1 MALVDRFDLTGKTA
15 LVTGSSRGI
24 GRALVLGLAEQGAN
38 VVVHCVG
45 NVDTAQQVVHEA
57 QTYGVQAHAVQA
69 DLSHEHAAHDLF
81 QQTVNLLG
89 HLDILV
95 LNAAV
100 NTRKDWLEI
109 TREDYEWQMNVNFRS
124 ALELIQ
130 RAVPGMKDRNWGRVV
145 TIGSIQQ
152 VKPLP
157 GMLVYAASK
166 CAQLNMVRNLAKQ
179 LGQHNITVNNLAPGV
194 IVTDRNRDTLAD
206 PEYHQMV
213 LDQIPVGFFGDAE
226 DCVGALLLLCS
237 EAGRYI
243 TGVDLFV
250 DGGMQL

>member
-1 MALVDRFDLTGKTA
+1 MAVMDRFDLTGKTA

-24 GRALVLGLAEQGAN
+24 GRAFVLGLAEQGAN

-45 NVDTAQQVVHEA
+45 NLDTAYQVAHEA
-57 QTYGVQAHAVQA
+57 REFGVQAHVVQA

-81 QQTVNLLG
+81 RQSEEMLE

-100 NTRKDWLEI
+100 NTRTNWLDI
-109 TREDYEWQMNVNFRS
+109 TREDYEWQMSVNFRS

-130 RAVPGMKDRNWGRVV
+130 KAVPGMMNRNWGRIV

-152 VKPLP
+152 AKPLP
-157 GMLVYAASK
+157 TMLVYAASK
-166 CAQLNMVRNLAKQ
+166 YAQLNMVRNLAKQ
-179 LGQHNITVNNLAPGV
+179 LGKHNITVNNLAPGV
-194 IVTDRNRDTLAD
+194 IVTDRNRDALAD
-206 PEYHQMV
+206 PEYHQIV
-213 LDQIPVGFFGDAE
+213 LDQIPVGFFGEAE

-237 EAGRYI
+237 DAGQYI
-243 TGVDLFV
+243 TGIDLFV